1 MSSKECTSAPSRG
14 ETIVASLVSSGHS
27 RDPAR
32 DTHGAESRDAT
43 SKDRGDRH
51 HRHQRRDHERRRDS
65 SSHRKRAKHSHS
77 HSHSHSPPHH
87 RRSHRQSPG
96 PAPKLEGTVGAANS
110 LYVVDQRG
118 DPLILKYGSN
128 ERSRVPVYRRLGRG
142 KILGC
147 RRGFLV
153 LDRDGINE
161 VFAIRTSGDGGSLIS
176 QKSSSLLKLITAKGR
191 RTVPHAPVTA
201 DAKPTS
207 PGDFMPLGDSR
218 KRDREVGDGDPSSS
232 ADEDARPFRPIDL
245 WQLSKA
251 ASDSGSVSD
260 GDADN
265 GEDDDDT
272 KNEHIT
278 LSRRVKEHPE
288 DVDSWLR
295 LIELQDVRLRI
306 GQDGSDSRDANAGD
320 ASRGVADVKLSMFES
335 ALAHAKSEAD
345 QERLLLGLM
354 REGSRVWSPKTQATR
369 WIAITEKRPES
380 FRLWRAHLNH
390 IMTDVASFKF
400 ETSKA
405 FFVNRMEWLKRRL
418 EERIASPRRDVA
430 DLVGQLVYVILRATR
445 FLQDSGFGEV
455 ALATWQAMLE
465 LTFCRPPELADAK
478 SDACISSFES
488 FWEGETAR
496 FGEEGSRGWRQAS
509 EEDDVPEPK
518 LSAPPVAPTSRDA
531 YKEWAAQERRKSA
544 QSAVPARAMDSG
556 ADDDPFRVVLISDM
570 ENLLFAVPSSVLLH
584 TKRLLVA
591 ALAQFCRLPPPFGAD
606 GLPYS
611 ALDDP
616 FLAGDEAQLEE
627 EIRKQG
633 TEESKRQ
640 QLQSDEHPTISDKLP
655 RFRQDQPR
663 MASSVDV
670 YFSGPDWFRYF
681 PLEPGAPELQTTEG
695 CLYWALNAVKQLVL
709 QCGFGELAEYH
720 LALQWLRDPQG
731 VRKTSKALLKNHY
744 PTNARLYTAYAAA
757 ESANGNNELA
767 CNVLASAAGQKIS
780 PEVSETQSL
789 WNAAAWIALAS
800 LDKPKAIAF
809 LCMSISD
816 ESQSP
821 DAAPTPAALLRMRRK
836 FQSGRDYRLSS
847 GDAEAAVQFAE
858 SLALLEY
865 LTNSEC
871 GEPRS
876 ENQGNVSAAIS
887 SILRFSGDLCTR
899 GALAVSATHERLL
912 QFGAKL
918 LYFHTKHGPYR
929 PAFLREK
936 LHKFV
941 ELFPQNTIFLSLF
954 DWAEPSLRIDSPVR
968 KLLQKTVLVGPHDC
982 VSTRIFA
989 IRHEVRVGN
998 AYTARAALEAA
1009 LASDGG
1015 GGNKGPC
1022 AGDPRLWASYLRLV
1036 GSRAEL
1042 RRKGKGKE
1050 LLYRAMA
1057 ACPWSKEVL
1066 MEAFAPSPVA
1076 DLSSGELQAVFDTM
1090 AGRGLRVHVDLGGFV
1105 ERWRQ
1110 SRKEEEG
1117 QQQQKQRRRR

>member
-1 MSSKECTSAPSRG
+1 MSSKERTSAPSRG

-32 DTHGAESRDAT
+32 DTHGVESRDAT
-43 SKDRGDRH
+43 SGDRGDRR
-51 HRHQRRDHERRRDS
+51 HRHRRRDHKGSRDS

-77 HSHSHSPPHH
+77 HSHSPSRHS
-87 RRSHRQSPG
+87 RSDRQSPG
-96 PAPKLEGTVGAANS
+96 PATKPGGTVGTASS
-110 LYVVDQRG
+110 LYIVDQRG

-161 VFAIRTSGDGGSLIS
+161 AFTVRTSGDGGSLLS
-176 QKSSSLLKLITAKGR
+176 QKSSSLLKLITAKGK
-191 RTVPHAPVTA
+191 RTVPHAPVAT
-201 DAKPTS
+201 DTKPTA
-207 PGDFMPLGDSR
+207 PGDFMTLGDAR
-218 KRDREVGDGDPSSS
+218 KRNREVDDGDSPSSG
-232 ADEDARPFRPIDL
+232 DEDARPFRPIDL
-245 WQLSKA
+245 WQPSKA
-251 ASDSGSVSD
+251 ASDGGSVSD
-260 GDADN
+260 DDVDN
-265 GEDDDDT
+265 GEDNDDT
-272 KNEHIT
+272 KKQHIS

-306 GQDGSDSRDANAGD
+306 GQDGPDSRDAN

-354 REGSRVWSPKTQATR
+354 REGSRVWSPKTQAAR
-369 WIAITEKRPES
+369 WIATTEKHPES

-390 IMTDVASFKF
+390 TMTDVASFKF

-405 FFVNRMEWLKRRL
+405 FFVKRMKWLKGRL
-418 EERIASPRRDVA
+418 EERIASPERDVA
-430 DLVGQLVYVILRATR
+430 DLVDQLVYVLLRATR
-445 FLQDSGFGEV
+445 FLQDAGFGEV

-478 SDACISSFES
+478 SDACISSFGL

-509 EEDDVPEPK
+509 EEDDAPEPK
-518 LSAPPVAPTSRDA
+518 HPAPPVAPTSRDA

-570 ENLLFAVPSSVLLH
+570 EDLLFAAPSSVLLY
-584 TKRLLVA
+584 TKRRLAA
-591 ALAQFCRLPPPFGAD
+591 ALAQFCRLPPPLGPD

-627 EIRKQG
+627 EIGKQS
-633 TEESKRQ
+633 TESKMQ
-640 QLQSDEHPTISDKLP
+640 QLQSDEHSALSEKLP

-695 CLYWALNAVKQLVL
+695 RLYWALNSVKQLVL
-709 QCGFGELAEYH
+709 QCGFEDLAEYH
-720 LALQWLRDPQG
+720 LALQWLRDAQG
-731 VRKTSKALLKNHY
+731 VRKMAKALLKSHY
-744 PTNARLYTAYAAA
+744 PNNARLYTAYAAA

-767 CNVLASAAGQKIS
+767 CKVLVSAAGQKIS
-780 PEVSETQSL
+780 PEVSETQCL

-800 LDKPKAIAF
+800 LDKPKATAF
-809 LCMSISD
+809 LCSSISD
-816 ESQSP
+816 GSQSP
-821 DAAPTPAALLRMRRK
+821 DAALTPAALLRMRQT

-847 GDAEAAVQFAE
+847 GDAEAAAQFAQ
-858 SLALLEY
+858 SFALLEY

-876 ENQGNVSAAIS
+876 ESQGNISAAIS
-887 SILRFSGDLCTR
+887 SILGFSGDLCTR

-936 LHKFV
+936 LHRFV
-941 ELFPQNTIFLSLF
+941 ELFPRNTIFLSLF

-968 KLLQKTVLVGPHDC
+968 KLLQKTALASPHDC

-989 IRHEVRVGN
+989 IRHEVRTGN

-1009 LASDGG
+1009 LAGG
-1015 GGNKGPC
+1015 GDGGPC
-1022 AGDPRLWASYLRLV
+1022 AGDARLWASYLRLV

-1042 RRKGKGKE
+1042 RRKAKGKE
-1050 LLYRAMA
+1050 VLYRAMA

-1066 MEAFAPSPVA
+1066 MEAFAPGLVA
-1076 DLSSGELQAVFDTM
+1076 DLASAELRAVFDTM
-1090 AGRGLRVHVDLGGFV
+1090 AGRGLRVHVDLEEFV

-1110 SRKEEEG
+1110 GRKGDEG
-1117 QQQQKQRRRR
+1117 QQQEEQPRRRQR